1 MMEQVQ
7 SAAAKKFF
15 GVQLVDGLKRRNWL
29 TYLFAVLISSGYA
42 GALSILQPGLL
53 QVMGIPYAEQAKLTG
68 LLGGLQELVFI
79 LMMGL
84 YGVLADRFGR
94 RAIYVFGLATTALG
108 FALYGSASSVEQ
120 LVAYRL
126 IVAFGSAAMV
136 GMMVTVVADY
146 SADCSRGKANGFQG
160 AIATLGA
167 FIPPVLAGLPQSFV
181 AQGYSEAAAQ
191 QATFAVA
198 SALGVIAAVVALLG
212 LSNQVGKVLSAQ
224 KEPLLRLLRQGA
236 VAAKKPAI
244 ALSYGAA
251 FISRGDLAV
260 TGAFMGLWLVQHGTG
275 SLGLST
281 SDAMAQL
288 AMPAILMVVSGALVG
303 SILTG
308 YLSDKVS
315 RITAVAIAS
324 GLAGTVYGAMF
335 FVSDP
340 TASWVFP
347 LLFVMG
353 IAEISAFVSSQ
364 ALVGEQAPAE
374 RKGAVIG
381 LFGVAGAIGI
391 LVATTGGGFL
401 FAHWSPSSPFVLFGV
416 LNFIVFIWSL
426 LLRRRNSNSLANSLL
441 TEQRI

>member
-1 MMEQVQ
+1 MTELVQ
-7 SAAAKKFF
+7 STAAKKLF

-29 TYLFAVLISSGYA
+29 VYLFAVLISSGYA

-53 QVMGIPYAEQAKLTG
+53 QVIGIPYTEQAKLTG
-68 LLGGLQELVFI
+68 LLGGLQEVVFI

-108 FALYGSASSVEQ
+108 FALYGSATSVEQ

-146 SADCSRGKANGFQG
+146 SADCSRGKANGTQG

-198 SALGVIAAVVALLG
+198 SALGVVAAVVALFG
-212 LSNQVGKVLSAQ
+212 LSKQVGKVVSAQ

-260 TGAFMGLWLVQHGTG
+260 TGAFMGLWLVQYGTG
-275 SLGLST
+275 TLGLSI

-324 GLAGTVYGAMF
+324 GLAGSVYGAMF

-381 LFGVAGAIGI
+381 LFGVAGAVGI

-401 FAHWSPSSPFVLFGV
+401 FAHLSPSSPFVLFGV
-416 LNFIVFIWSL
+416 LNFVVFIWSVL
-426 LLRRRNSNSLANSLL
+426 LSRHRANTHSLV
-441 TEQRI
+441 TEQSI